1 LDFGTLLLP
10 LWRLQRVSQ
19 SSCFLTKQVGHEE
32 FMEGEKREASSE
44 DSGGWMRRIRTL
56 GLPRLVLM

>member
-1 LDFGTLLLP
+1 
-10 LWRLQRVSQ
+10 
-19 SSCFLTKQVGHEE
+19 
-32 FMEGEKREASSE
+32 MEGEKREASSE